1 MIVVDYLQSGMVV
14 SLQEALT
21 PSPLFTW
28 YSPTSATAD
37 IQMADLDTCVK
48 YNTAATTNSNGVSE
62 FHGST
67 TFTGSRH
74 RWTVQLDNMGPQPGH
89 IFVGLVNS
97 EQHQAPSSSILA
109 AALPTVVSSRV
120 PALPGGPS
128 TADATA
134 SLNHSN
140 SGATVNPAETAAA
153 LSSSLGPVNAL
164 VQPGMQ
170 QRKWGVWVKLPGA
183 PAAGAAAAPVNTAV
197 PPRFGDVQF
206 VESVSNHC
214 CITVDLDLIGGYAK
228 FFKNGHLLGQAFTG
242 LTAPISPA
250 LAFLQVG
257 YRQLKAHCR
266 MLRLF
271 KVGSCQQTKLLLA
284 ILITSNDMH
293 GSNPSTFNFVAEWY
307 MRQKVQLMS

>member
-1 MIVVDYLQSGMVV
+1 MAGATISADAAMNAAHVCHDWLLAVSLFLVFLQSGMVV
-14 SLQEALT
+14 SLHEALT

-48 YNTAATTNSNGVSE
+48 YNTAATTNSSGVSE

-74 RWTVQLDNMGPQPGH
+74 RWTVQLDNMGQQPGH

-97 EQHQAPSSSILA
+97 EQNQAPSSSILA
-109 AALPTVVSSRV
+109 AALPTAISSRV
-120 PALPGGPS
+120 PATPGAPS
-128 TADATA
+128 AAGTAMATGNGATA
-134 SLNHSN
+134 
-140 SGATVNPAETAAA
+140 NPAEAPAVFT
-153 LSSSLGPVNAL
+153 SNVGPVNTL

-183 PAAGAAAAPVNTAV
+183 PAAGSAASPVNQAV
-197 PPRFGDVQF
+197 PPRFGEVQF
-206 VESVSNHC
+206 VDSVSNHC

-257 YRQLKAHCR
+257 IEHNRHA
-266 MLRLF
+266 
-271 KVGSCQQTKLLLA
+271 S
-284 ILITSNDMH
+284 ILSQ
-293 GSNPSTFNFVAEWY
+293 VWAY
-307 MRQKVQLMS
+307 MA

>member
-1 MIVVDYLQSGMVV
+1 MVV
-14 SLQEALT
+14 SLHEALT

-48 YNTAATTNSNGVSE
+48 YNTAATTISSGVSE

-74 RWTVQLDNMGPQPGH
+74 RWTVQLDNMGQHPGH

-97 EQHQAPSSSILA
+97 EQSQAPSSSILA
-109 AALPTVVSSRV
+109 AALPAAISNKV
-120 PALPGGPS
+120 PAMPGS
-128 TADATA
+128 
-134 SLNHSN
+134 
-140 SGATVNPAETAAA
+140 VQPAQPAAPQSSMAAA
-153 LSSSLGPVNAL
+153 ASAATSGDAAAVVTPGFSPVPVSAL
-164 VQPGMQ
+164 VQAAIQ
-170 QRKWGVWVKLPGA
+170 QRRWGVWVKLPGA
-183 PAAGAAAAPVNTAV
+183 PAAGASSVAANTPV
-197 PPRFGDVQF
+197 PPRFGEVQF

-242 LTAPISPA
+242 LMAPISPA

-257 YRQLKAHCR
+257 
-266 MLRLF
+266 
-271 KVGSCQQTKLLLA
+271 
-284 ILITSNDMH
+284 IWSNWIMC
-293 GSNPSTFNFVAEWY
+293 
-307 MRQKVQLMS
+307 